1 MSIGESK
8 QLIRRFSTGV
18 VGGGDYS
25 KLDHFVATDYVDHN
39 AAEESGRGPE
49 VVRTPVESIRMTL
62 PDFAIQIEDIFAEG
76 DHVITRVT
84 GRGTHFG
91 EWMDVEPTG
100 REVRLK
106 GINIDRVHRG
116 RIAEHWGEADAIGML
131 VQMGVDPF
139 VKRSRG
145 TMSTAFQGVS
155 RVPDGARPAKR
166 AAARHGA

>member
-1 MSIGESK
+1 
-8 QLIRRFSTGV
+8 
-18 VGGGDYS
+18 
-25 KLDHFVATDYVDHN
+25 
-39 AAEESGRGPE
+39 
-49 VVRTPVESIRMTL
+49 MTL

-116 RIAEHWGEADAIGML
+116 RIAEHWGEAEAIGML

-155 RVPDGARPAKR
+155 RVVPDGARPAKR